1 MYQQVIERAPPAA
14 MTTPLSNCR
23 ASLGAKQKGP
33 TQYSLPTTHTVH
45 IELGA
50 VERKGRSDEGW
61 RVGEREE
68 GDGGEGARGWSDEA
82 MMRGRVGAGV

>member
-33 TQYSLPTTHTVH
+33 TQYSLPTTHTVY

-50 VERKGRSDEGW
+50 VERKGRSDDGW
-61 RVGEREE
+61 RVGGREE
-68 GDGGEGARGWSDEA
+68 GDGGEGGSKGMEW
-82 MMRGRVGAGV
+82 